1 MVSALS
7 SSTTIDQDVRE
18 FHQHAASAV
27 DLTMVHHAA
36 SSVNGNIVSVIRSCR
51 NWDADQRQSYLYRF
65 NLQQL
70 LLQNESS
77 AQNAIGAVVTFM
89 PPPIPLGSSVKIYLP
104 SPSGNKTIVV
114 KEEQQPKA
122 SGSGGVAASTTTTIA
137 TIVEVWHGS
146 SLVKRIPLNNNAEV
160 AAGQQLQ
167 HGKIVNDATGFG
179 SPVWSPDETSLLYS
193 AERLPP
199 KTTAFW
205 SSSSKSTTTVNNV
218 DETNDLDVAASSDQA
233 PLLRGGN
240 NVLGVG
246 QRDHWGERYSTQEP
260 ILDLYILNLDTGRIG
275 RIQNVPKRF
284 SEEQQV
290 DGDDSHNDESVT
302 LGQAVWHSSG
312 DKVAF
317 TAWNAG
323 LPKRLGMIYCR
334 NRASRIFE
342 ASVQNLR
349 QSLATPV
356 EEEGTI
362 ANDDTDYVCHS
373 KVLPYARSPRYL
385 QHTNEDDL
393 LVFLG
398 SDRTFVSHDAC
409 MGLYMV
415 SSNGKA
421 ECMVPI
427 VDHPKEEGPKVFGMG
442 FPGLFLGQLP
452 VQCSLKGGSNDYMVT
467 TSLFGSVQRVL
478 RIDCSTREVSVV
490 TLPQLDETTSQSLSS
505 LSREGDLILSVTSS
519 TEPVSL
525 WFVKAGNLEKEAVDG
540 KVTVEGREII
550 RFAPI
555 AASAYSTIKT
565 NIDAS
570 FKMKVLS
577 TVPPDVDGAT
587 NAPIQSILLLPK
599 TASSSQPVP
608 LVVIP
613 HGGPHSCST
622 SSFAPGF
629 AHLAS
634 KYAILFPN
642 YRGSIG
648 FGQASADSLLTRIGD
663 VDVKDVMESTKHA
676 METTPE
682 IDNQNVGICGGSHG
696 GFLTAHCTSQFPDF
710 FKAGMS
716 RTR

>member
-1 MVSALS
+1 M
-7 SSTTIDQDVRE
+7 
-18 FHQHAASAV
+18 AS
-27 DLTMVHHAA
+27 
-36 SSVNGNIVSVIRSCR
+36 
-51 NWDADQRQSYLYRF
+51 
-65 NLQQL
+65 
-70 LLQNESS
+70 
-77 AQNAIGAVVTFM
+77 M
-89 PPPIPLGSSVKIYLP
+89 PPPIPLDSSVKMYLP
-104 SPSGNKTIVV
+104 SPSGNKTIVL

-122 SGSGGVAASTTTTIA
+122 SGGGGSDAASTTTTV

-146 SLVKRIPLNNNAEV
+146 SLVKRITLNAV
-160 AAGQQLQ
+160 AAEQQQ
-167 HGKIVNDATGFG
+167 RHGKIVNDATGFG

-193 AERLPP
+193 AERIPP

-205 SSSSKSTTTVNNV
+205 SSSSSSTTTTSTENNV
-218 DETNDLDVAASSDQA
+218 DETNDMDAAASSDQA
-233 PLLRGGN
+233 PFLRGGN
-240 NVLGVG
+240 NILGVG
-246 QRDHWGERYSTQEP
+246 QRDHWGERYGSQEP
-260 ILDLYILNLDTGRIG
+260 ILDLYILNFDTGRVG
-275 RIQNVPKRF
+275 RIQNVPKSF

-290 DGDDSHNDESVT
+290 DDDDSNNDESVT

-342 ASVQNLR
+342 TSVRNLR

-356 EEEGTI
+356 EEEEGTI
-362 ANDDTDYVCHS
+362 VVDDDTDYVCHS

-385 QHTNEDDL
+385 QHTNEDYDP

-398 SDRTFVSHDAC
+398 SDRAFVSHDAC
-409 MGLYMV
+409 VGLYMV
-415 SSNGKA
+415 SSDGKA

-427 VDHPKEEGPKVFGMG
+427 VDHSKEEGPKVFGMG

-452 VQCSLKGGSNDYMVT
+452 VQCSVKGGSSGYMVT

-525 WFVKAGNLEKEAVDG
+525 WFVKADNLEKEAVDG
-540 KVTVEGREII
+540 KVTVEGREIA

-555 AASAYSTIKT
+555 AASASSTIQANT
-565 NIDAS
+565 DAL

-577 TVPPDVDGAT
+577 NVPPEVDGAT
-587 NAPIQSILLLPK
+587 NAPIQSILLLPT

-613 HGGPHSCST
+613 HGGPHSCTT

-648 FGQASADSLLTRIGD
+648 FGQASADSLLTRIGN

-682 IDNQNVGICGGSHG
+682 IDNQNIGICGGSHG

-716 RTR
+716 RTWLLSSTSLSIWALISHPLLILCSRLSKSCHQHCKYAHVY